1 MLTQKVA
8 NNYLVQT
15 ITVKLEVGSFIVL
28 MWVCKI
34 SFNKY
39 VNGSQKVKKE
49 AKPLKA
55 IYLGFTVLR
64 WMCLR
69 EIHTWKNL
77 RKFT

>member
-34 SFNKY
+34 SLNKY
-39 VNGSQKVKKE
+39 VNGSQKVKKKGK
-49 AKPLKA
+49 ALKGNIFGVYSSA
-55 IYLGFTVLR
+55 VDVPS
-64 WMCLR
+64 
-69 EIHTWKNL
+69 
-77 RKFT
+77 